1 MTKHI
6 LFALLLASGCGS
18 VMGSGSA
25 DDVGDDQPDGGM
37 DEPPID
43 PAVLAIVPAHW
54 KDERLDTIDF
64 ASGEPVHTHQGAD
77 LTVRAGAACPAVY
90 RYAYLMDRAPKFGR
104 QTTANAMEIEVA
116 VPQIALDA
124 SASTYRLLTKDNAVL
139 IPWTPIGTVPE
150 SGRVRIGMYRDV
162 TPELGAYDG
171 ELRFDVRVRDTA
183 GVEQMV
189 SACWEHHPMAAPLH
203 IEPAQVALGPDS
215 LMARSLADPAS
226 YAIDV
231 LMPTSSAV
239 PAMYSLRI
247 TQQTADALNL
257 GVAPGKPTG
266 TFGSTLAY
274 AYVPTGTVPAP
285 GNCDDFPASCDTSPL
300 PAVTTTT
307 ASGAL
312 TSGSTRWTLFDE
324 SSGERVPC
332 SPTKCAIPG
341 RGAGEA
347 PHAYRLQIEGTDF
360 TNLWHQPGTL
370 GGVRDLTV
378 PAGQVI
384 GLLTPADKVHRCTRL
399 KTIQGIT
406 ACITLVE
413 YTRVTALDRATLA
426 LAPLSI
432 QLEAGTDTIDR
443 QPVPYLPGGALTTSA
458 ITWDGG
464 DGPL

>member
-18 VMGSGSA
+18 VSGPGSS

-43 PAVLAIVPAHW
+43 PAVLSIVPAHW

-64 ASGEPVHTHQGAD
+64 TSGEPVHTHQGAD
-77 LTVRAGAACPAVY
+77 LVVKPGAACPAVY

-104 QTTANAMEIEVA
+104 QTTANAMELEVA
-116 VPQIALDA
+116 VPTIALDT
-124 SASTYRLLTKDNAVL
+124 SASTYRLVTKDNAVL
-139 IPWTPIGTVPE
+139 IPWTPIGAVPE
-150 SGRVRIGMYRDV
+150 SGRVRIGMYRDAV
-162 TPELGAYDG
+162 PELGAYDG

-183 GVEQMV
+183 GAEQMV
-189 SACWEHHPMAAPLH
+189 SACWEHHPLAAPLS
-203 IEPAQVALGPDS
+203 IEPAQAALGPTS

-226 YAIDV
+226 RAIDV
-231 LMPTSSAV
+231 LMPTSSSL
-239 PAMYSLRI
+239 PAMYSVRL
-247 TQQTADALNL
+247 TQQTADSINL
-257 GVAPGKPTG
+257 GVAPAKPSG

-274 AYVPTGTVPAP
+274 TYVPTGTVPAP
-285 GNCDDFPASCDTSPL
+285 GNCEDFPESCDASPL

-312 TSGSTRWTLFDE
+312 TTGSTRWTLIDE
-324 SSGERVPC
+324 VSGEKVPC
-332 SPTKCAIPG
+332 SSTKCVIPG
-341 RGAGEA
+341 RGASEA

-360 TNLWHQPGTL
+360 TNLWHQVGTV

-384 GLLTPADKVHRCTRL
+384 GLLTPLDKIQRCTRF
-399 KTIQGIT
+399 KTIGGIT
-406 ACITLVE
+406 ACMTLVE
-413 YTRVTALDRATLA
+413 YARLTALDRATLA

-432 QLEAGTDTIDR
+432 QIEAGSDTIAR
-443 QPVPYLPGGALTTSA
+443 RPVPYLPGGALTTSA